1 MAGSKVRAS
10 GSVLQ
15 RDAGVAAIARFLHK
29 ARAEGVHGR
38 GGIGSE
44 KGLSGRGYVNGGRV
58 ASPPPATS
66 SRYIAPQPS
75 HDGGGWTLVKV
86 VVARRCNR
94 GAQPSF
100 TIGNVYNVHARA
112 IKNASTTGGCLK
124 IKLSIGRQDIRIGL
138 Y

>member
-15 RDAGVAAIARFLHK
+15 RDTGVAAIARFLHK
-29 ARAEGVHGR
+29 AGAEGVHGR

-58 ASPPPATS
+58 ASLPPGPHLATS
-66 SRYIAPQPS
+66 SRYIAPQAS

-86 VVARRCNR
+86 VVVSA
-94 GAQPSF
+94 AEASSPLF
-100 TIGNVYNVHARA
+100 TIGNVCMHMQLRQHMLRVHDR
-112 IKNASTTGGCLK
+112 G
-124 IKLSIGRQDIRIGL
+124 Q
-138 Y
+138 

>member
-29 ARAEGVHGR
+29 AGAEGVHGR

-58 ASPPPATS
+58 ASLPGPTT
-66 SRYIAPQPS
+66 SRYIAPQPL
-75 HDGGGWTLVKV
+75 HDGGGWAFVKV
-86 VVARRCNR
+86 VVVGAAEARSPLSRSAMYAVCMH
-94 GAQPSF
+94 AQLRMLRVQEF
-100 TIGNVYNVHARA
+100 WE
-112 IKNASTTGGCLK
+112 
-124 IKLSIGRQDIRIGL
+124 D
-138 Y
+138 

>member
-29 ARAEGVHGR
+29 AGAEGVHGR

-58 ASPPPATS
+58 ASPLRPPFPLPLRDILHPNRRT
-66 SRYIAPQPS
+66 
-75 HDGGGWTLVKV
+75 TEV
-86 VVARRCNR
+86 V
-94 GAQPSF
+94 
-100 TIGNVYNVHARA
+100 
-112 IKNASTTGGCLK
+112 
-124 IKLSIGRQDIRIGL
+124 GRS
-138 Y
+138 